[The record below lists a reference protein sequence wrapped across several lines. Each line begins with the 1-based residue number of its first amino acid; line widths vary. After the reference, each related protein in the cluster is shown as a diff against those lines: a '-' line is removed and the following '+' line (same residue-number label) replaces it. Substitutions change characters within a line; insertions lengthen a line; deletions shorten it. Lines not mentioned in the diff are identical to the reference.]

1 MPERI
6 IHKTTP
12 DEAARLDRLAELA
25 EADRDDMIER
35 YRLQEIASAQ
45 PTFRGELLRA
55 IDTCNVPMTELAQLA
70 GVDFVTF
77 DDFRCGRFEL
87 SLDAFERVARRL
99 GLALVKAA

>member
-6 IHKTTP
+6 IHPLTP
-12 DEAARLDRLAELA
+12 DEEARLDRKAALA
-25 EADRDDMIER
+25 EADKDDMIER

-55 IDTCNVPMTELAQLA
+55 IDTCDVRITELAELA

-99 GLALVKAA
+99 GLSLVKAA

>member
-1 MPERI
+1 MSEI
-6 IHKTTP
+6 VIHPLTP
-12 DEAARLDRLAELA
+12 DEEARLDRLAELA
-25 EADRDDMIER
+25 EGDRDDMLER
-35 YRLQEIASAQ
+35 LRLQEIASAQ

-55 IDTCNVPMTELAQLA
+55 IDTCDIRITELAELA

-99 GLALVKAA
+99 GLSLVKAA